1 MRISKLQYGAG
12 VNRENM
18 DSKEKH
24 FILEAEVIYENKDFL
39 AINKPSGMLT
49 HTDNSKIKEQNS
61 KLRWP
66 TLTSWL
72 LEKYPAIRGVGDD
85 PATRPGIVH
94 RLDKDTSGVILVAR
108 TQEYFDYLKKLFQE
122 HTIKKTYVALVYGT
136 PKEKK
141 GVIDKPIALKAG
153 TTKRSVHGGKMEKEA
168 ITEYEVEK
176 IFNFQ
181 SSIFKSKPEIKSQK
195 ISFLKVWPKTGRT
208 HQIRVHLA
216 SIGCPVLN
224 DVIYARKKEKMG
236 SGRLMLHALSLEF
249 TNQEGKKIF
258 IESEVPKEFEI
269 SKNDTR

>member
-1 MRISKLQYGAG
+1 
-12 VNRENM
+12 M